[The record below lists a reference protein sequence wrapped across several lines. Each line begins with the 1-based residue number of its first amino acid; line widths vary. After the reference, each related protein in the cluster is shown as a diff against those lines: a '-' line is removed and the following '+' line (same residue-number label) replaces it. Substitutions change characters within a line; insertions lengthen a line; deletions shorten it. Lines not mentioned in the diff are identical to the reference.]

1 MNGVRMGGI
10 MITNVTSKVD
20 LPTTADRRNQTETLP
35 TNARVVEH
43 TRGSDFAPASPTHR
57 VALEQAVGKVREVL
71 QQSSS
76 HLQIEVDPDLK
87 RVVVKILDGN
97 SGEMIRQIPPQE
109 VIDLAKNLSVPK
121 GLLFEEHV

>member
-1 MNGVRMGGI
+1 

-43 TRGSDFAPASPTHR
+43 TRGSDFAPASPAHR
-57 VALEQAVGKVREVL
+57 VALEQAVGKVREAL
-71 QQSSS
+71 QQSGSR
-76 HLQIEVDPDLK
+76 LQIEVDPDLR
-87 RVVVKILDGN
+87 RVVVKILDGH
-97 SGEMIRQIPPQE
+97 SGEVIRQIPLQE
-109 VIDLAKNLSVPK
+109 VIDLAKNLSNQK